1 MGTVITSLLCGLAL
15 AMNIAWHRYIVYI
28 NDNDEVGSSFI
39 KKKISKKKIN
49 RKIIKLFDKV

>member
-39 KKKISKKKIN
+39 KKKYRKKRLIEK
-49 RKIIKLFDKV
+49 